1 MAKKFISLDRL
12 GTFLDQIKKLI
23 PTVNNP
29 TITIKQAGS
38 SKGTFTLNQS
48 GATTIELTD
57 NNTTYSA
64 ATISANGLMS
74 STDKAKL
81 DGIAEKANAYSL
93 PTATNSV
100 LGGVKTGSN
109 ITNSSGTISLTKD
122 NVTSALG
129 YTPPKTDT
137 TYPEAT
143 SSVAGLMSVEDK
155 RKLNTTNIA
164 YATCSTAAATA
175 AKVATISDNYY
186 WTLTV
191 GAIVCV
197 KYTYSNSASN
207 CTLNVNNTGAK
218 SFYYSTGVY
227 TGTNTDVCGYA
238 NIICYYMY
246 DGTYWVWLGKG
257 YDVNSTYNPMTL
269 GSGYGTCATAETTTA
284 KVATLPGYNLITG
297 GMPAIKFTYA
307 VPASATLNINSRG
320 AKAIYF
326 QGAAITAG
334 VIEAGDLVTFIY
346 NGSQYHVLSIDK
358 TANLK
363 AKTRSEL
370 ETIWSESS
378 VPDIASQLTEI
389 ESVNATKIE
398 NEITRAKAAESVNA
412 TKIENEI
419 TRAKTAESTLTTD
432 LASEV
437 TRAKTS
443 ENTLTTDLA
452 SEITRAKTAESAN
465 ATNIANLETKVDGLF
480 TVVSTW

>member
-57 NNTTYSA
+57 SNTTYSA
-64 ATISANGLMS
+64 ATTSANGLMS

-93 PTATNSV
+93 PTATSSV

-143 SSVAGLMSVEDK
+143 SSVVGLMSVEDK
-155 RKLNTTNIA
+155 RKLNATNIA

-175 AKVATISDNYY
+175 AKVATISDNGY

-197 KYTYSNSASN
+197 KYAYSNSASN

-284 KVATLPGYNLITG
+284 KVATLSGYSLITG
-297 GMPAIKFTYA
+297 GMPAVKFTHA

-358 TANLK
+358 TASLK
-363 AKTRSEL
+363 AKTQAQL
-370 ETIWSESS
+370 EAIWNDSS

-398 NEITRAKAAESVNA
+398 NEITRAK
-412 TKIENEI
+412 
-419 TRAKTAESTLTTD
+419 TAENTLTTD

-437 TRAKTS
+437 TRAKT
-443 ENTLTTDLA
+443 
-452 SEITRAKTAESAN
+452 AESAN
-465 ATNIANLETKVDGLF
+465 ATNITNLETKVDSLF